1 MKYKFEFLEIVN
13 QNSEKAREK
22 ERKKVINRLKRLVK
36 NVK

>member
-1 MKYKFEFLEIVN
+1 MKYKFELLEIVN

-22 ERKKVINRLKRLVK
+22 ERKKVINRLKKLIK